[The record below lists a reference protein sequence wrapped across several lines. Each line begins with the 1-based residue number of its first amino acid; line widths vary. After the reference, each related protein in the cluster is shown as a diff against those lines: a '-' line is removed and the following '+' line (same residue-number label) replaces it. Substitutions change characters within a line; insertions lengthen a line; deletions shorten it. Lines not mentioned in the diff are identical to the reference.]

1 MNYDIDEY
9 RRKRKQM
16 LESETLIQKVLRK
29 WDEFYLQWE
38 IYTLTYLF
46 EPWEKWIISILFK
59 ESLKT

>member
-1 MNYDIDEY
+1 
-9 RRKRKQM
+9 M
-16 LESETLIQKVLRK
+16 LESETLVQKVLRK

-46 EPWEKWIISILFK
+46 EPWEKWIISILFE